1 MATEFPCKT
10 DRIHCGNASAYTED
24 HPASFEGIPEAL
36 HSRVTAHVPPDTPA
50 AMTPSPRASLHGR
63 RPERVFMA
71 NRGDD
76 LVLAGA
82 PPTRSTPSS
91 SPFNVHHR
99 STVFILAVDL
109 VLLGYGAIALATMFN
124 TDLGMSGSVVL
135 AVVFGSVWAGYR
147 RRKPWAY
154 WPAVAAMSLTFLF
167 FMALVLLYLWSG
179 LRGDLLN
186 LLLAFLM
193 LWAAV
198 GTIRRVRV
206 HLLPTY
212 RAAYAEKPIDLEAS
226 LEPGEMLAACPHCLA
241 VLAIRPEALSGEDR
255 CPHCDGAL
263 VSSDMVARHDEEA

>member
-1 MATEFPCKT
+1 
-10 DRIHCGNASAYTED
+10 
-24 HPASFEGIPEAL
+24 
-36 HSRVTAHVPPDTPA
+36 
-50 AMTPSPRASLHGR
+50 
-63 RPERVFMA
+63 MA
-71 NRGDD
+71 NRGDE

-82 PPTRSTPSS
+82 PPTRPTQPS

-124 TDLGMSGSVVL
+124 TDLGVSGSVVL
-135 AVVFGSVWAGYR
+135 AIVFGSVWAGYR

-167 FMALVLLYLWSG
+167 FMALVLLYLLSG

-186 LLLAFLM
+186 VVLAFLM

-212 RAAYAEKPIDLEAS
+212 RAAYTEKPIDLEAS

-263 VSSDMVARHDEEA
+263 VSPDMVARHDEEA

>member
-1 MATEFPCKT
+1 
-10 DRIHCGNASAYTED
+10 
-24 HPASFEGIPEAL
+24 
-36 HSRVTAHVPPDTPA
+36 
-50 AMTPSPRASLHGR
+50 
-63 RPERVFMA
+63 MA

-82 PPTRSTPSS
+82 PPARNAAPS
-91 SPFNVHHR
+91 SPFTVHHR
-99 STVFILAVDL
+99 STVFILAVAL
-109 VLLGYGAIALATMFN
+109 VLLGYGTIALATMLN
-124 TDLGMSGSVVL
+124 VDLGAPGSILL
-135 AVVFGSVWAGYR
+135 AVVFASVWTAYR
-147 RRKPWAY
+147 SRKPWAY
-154 WPAVAAMSLTFLF
+154 WPAVAAMSLNFLF

-186 LLLAFLM
+186 VVLAFLM

-198 GTIRRVRV
+198 GTARRVRV

-212 RAAYAEKPIDLEAS
+212 QAAYAEKPVDLEAS

-263 VSSDMVARHDEEA
+263 VSADMVARHDEEA

>member
-1 MATEFPCKT
+1 
-10 DRIHCGNASAYTED
+10 
-24 HPASFEGIPEAL
+24 
-36 HSRVTAHVPPDTPA
+36 
-50 AMTPSPRASLHGR
+50 
-63 RPERVFMA
+63 MA

-82 PPTRSTPSS
+82 PPARNAAPS
-91 SPFNVHHR
+91 SPFTVHHR

-109 VLLGYGAIALATMFN
+109 VLLGYGTIALATMLN
-124 TDLGMSGSVVL
+124 VDLGAPGSILL
-135 AVVFGSVWAGYR
+135 AVVFASVWTAYR
-147 RRKPWAY
+147 GRKPWAY

-167 FMALVLLYLWSG
+167 FMAVVLLYLWSG

-186 LLLAFLM
+186 VVLAFLM

-198 GTIRRVRV
+198 GTARRVRV

-212 RAAYAEKPIDLEAS
+212 QAAYAEKPVDLEAS

-263 VSSDMVARHDEEA
+263 VSADMVARHDEEA

>member
-1 MATEFPCKT
+1 
-10 DRIHCGNASAYTED
+10 
-24 HPASFEGIPEAL
+24 
-36 HSRVTAHVPPDTPA
+36 
-50 AMTPSPRASLHGR
+50 
-63 RPERVFMA
+63 MA

-82 PPTRSTPSS
+82 PPARNAAPS
-91 SPFNVHHR
+91 SPFTVHHR

-109 VLLGYGAIALATMFN
+109 VLLGYGTIALATMLN
-124 TDLGMSGSVVL
+124 VDLGAPGSILL
-135 AVVFGSVWAGYR
+135 AVVFASVWTAYR
-147 RRKPWAY
+147 SRKPWAY

-186 LLLAFLM
+186 VVLAFLM

-198 GTIRRVRV
+198 GTARRVRV

-212 RAAYAEKPIDLEAS
+212 QAAYAEKPVDLEAS

-263 VSSDMVARHDEEA
+263 VSADMVARHDEEA

>member
-1 MATEFPCKT
+1 
-10 DRIHCGNASAYTED
+10 
-24 HPASFEGIPEAL
+24 
-36 HSRVTAHVPPDTPA
+36 
-50 AMTPSPRASLHGR
+50 
-63 RPERVFMA
+63 MA

-82 PPTRSTPSS
+82 PPKRAPSSS

-124 TDLGMSGSVVL
+124 ADLGLTGSVVL
-135 AVVFGSVWAGYR
+135 AIAFGSIWTGYR
-147 RRKPWAY
+147 GRKPWAY

-186 LLLAFLM
+186 VLLAFLM

-212 RAAYAEKPIDLEAS
+212 RAAYVEKPIDLEAS

-241 VLAIRPEALSGEDR
+241 VLAIRPEALSGEDH

-263 VSSDMVARHDEEA
+263 VSPDMVARHDEEA

>member
-1 MATEFPCKT
+1 
-10 DRIHCGNASAYTED
+10 
-24 HPASFEGIPEAL
+24 
-36 HSRVTAHVPPDTPA
+36 
-50 AMTPSPRASLHGR
+50 
-63 RPERVFMA
+63 MA

-76 LVLAGA
+76 HVLAGA
-82 PPTRSTPSS
+82 PPARNAAPS
-91 SPFNVHHR
+91 SPFTVHHR

-109 VLLGYGAIALATMFN
+109 VLLGYGTIALATMLN
-124 TDLGMSGSVVL
+124 VDLGAPGSILL
-135 AVVFGSVWAGYR
+135 AVVFASVWTAYR
-147 RRKPWAY
+147 SRKPWAY

-167 FMALVLLYLWSG
+167 FMALVLLYLRSG

-186 LLLAFLM
+186 VVLAFLM

-198 GTIRRVRV
+198 GTARRVRV

-212 RAAYAEKPIDLEAS
+212 QAAYAEKPVDLEAS

-263 VSSDMVARHDEEA
+263 VSADMVARHDEEA